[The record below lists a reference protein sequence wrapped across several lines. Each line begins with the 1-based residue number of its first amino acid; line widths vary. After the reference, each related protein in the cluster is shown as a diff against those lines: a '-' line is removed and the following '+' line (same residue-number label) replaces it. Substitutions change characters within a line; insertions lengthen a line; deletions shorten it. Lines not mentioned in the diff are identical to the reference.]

1 MNGEEKKCLLLNEC
15 VTYFKKYPVFQ
26 KLLEGFWEKYRSLGH
41 WGGTVTLKALSRKEK
56 ADLGGFLA
64 KDFIGRQDVR
74 ITAAQMENA
83 LKSTRFAE
91 MEWTEIL
98 EQYFER
104 SLVTKKDGLAAK
116 QKEKEKFFETLLTP
130 YHETCTGKWLKSV
143 LEHRTDGYGMI
154 MQHYRENSLQLK
166 EGLRNVL
173 RAENE
178 LPNLERGENRK
189 LLAVFAA
196 EITGNPHA
204 FDDGTFEDKLLQA
217 FLKEKTGFQKKSGM
231 SETEYKKELYYR
243 AGIIKDKVSNDVLVY
258 GIHGWDDS
266 GMSHEGLEGFCERQ
280 EPVRLTLQTTGNLK
294 RVAGKENRVYIVE
307 NPAVFSVLLDRYPE
321 KAFVCGN
328 GQLNLATYILL
339 DKLAESTKLYYT
351 GDYDPEGLLIAQN
364 LKQRY
369 GEILTLWNYDVEWYK
384 RYCTD
389 RILKEARIK
398 KLGKIVLPELQEL
411 KKTMQ
416 IEKKAAYQEAMLKTY
431 VIQ

>member
-41 WGGTVTLKALSRKEK
+41 WGGTVTLKALSREEK

-64 KDFIGRQDVR
+64 KDFIGRQVVR

-91 MEWTEIL
+91 VEWTEIL

-104 SLVTKKDGLAAK
+104 TLVSKKDDLAAK
-116 QKEKEKFFETLLTP
+116 QTEKEKFFETILAP
-130 YHETCTGKWLKSV
+130 YHETYMGKWLKSV
-143 LEHRTDGYGMI
+143 LEHRTDGYAMI
-154 MQHYRENSLQLK
+154 MQHYRENSLQLE
-166 EGLRNVL
+166 EGLLNVL

-204 FDDGTFEDKLLQA
+204 FDDGAFEDKLLQA
-217 FLKEKTGFQKKSGM
+217 FLKKKTGFQKKSGM

-266 GMSHEGLEGFCERQ
+266 GKSHEGLEGFCKRQ

-294 RVAGKENRVYIVE
+294 RAAGKENSVYIVE
-307 NPAVFSVLLDRYPE
+307 NPAVFSVLLDHYPE

-351 GDYDPEGLLIAQN
+351 GDYDPEGLLIAQT

-389 RILKEARIK
+389 HILKEARIK
-398 KLGKIVLPELQEL
+398 KLEKIVLPELQEL

>member
-1 MNGEEKKCLLLNEC
+1 
-15 VTYFKKYPVFQ
+15 
-26 KLLEGFWEKYRSLGH
+26 
-41 WGGTVTLKALSRKEK
+41 
-56 ADLGGFLA
+56 
-64 KDFIGRQDVR
+64 
-74 ITAAQMENA
+74 
-83 LKSTRFAE
+83 
-91 MEWTEIL
+91 
-98 EQYFER
+98 
-104 SLVTKKDGLAAK
+104 
-116 QKEKEKFFETLLTP
+116 
-130 YHETCTGKWLKSV
+130 
-143 LEHRTDGYGMI
+143 
-154 MQHYRENSLQLK
+154 
-166 EGLRNVL
+166 
-173 RAENE
+173 
-178 LPNLERGENRK
+178 
-189 LLAVFAA
+189 
-196 EITGNPHA
+196 
-204 FDDGTFEDKLLQA
+204 
-217 FLKEKTGFQKKSGM
+217 
-231 SETEYKKELYYR
+231 
-243 AGIIKDKVSNDVLVY
+243 
-258 GIHGWDDS
+258 
-266 GMSHEGLEGFCERQ
+266 MSHEGLEGFCKRQ

-389 RILKEARIK
+389 RILKETRIK
-398 KLGKIVLPELQEL
+398 KLEKIVLPELQEL

>member
-41 WGGTVTLKALSRKEK
+41 WGGTVTLKALSREEK

-64 KDFIGRQDVR
+64 KDFIGRQVVR

-91 MEWTEIL
+91 VEWPEIL

-104 SLVTKKDGLAAK
+104 SLVSKKDDLAAK
-116 QKEKEKFFETLLTP
+116 QTEKDKFFETILTP
-130 YHETCTGKWLKSV
+130 YHETYMGKWMKSV

-154 MQHYRENSLQLK
+154 MQHYRENSLQLE

-217 FLKEKTGFQKKSGM
+217 FFKQKTGFQKKSGM

-266 GMSHEGLEGFCERQ
+266 GMSHEGLEGFCKRR

-294 RVAGKENRVYIVE
+294 RAAGKENSVYIVE

-339 DKLAESTKLYYT
+339 DKLAESAKLYYT
-351 GDYDPEGLLIAQN
+351 GDYDPEGLLIAQT

-389 RILKEARIK
+389 HILKEARIK
-398 KLGKIVLPELQEL
+398 KLEKIALPELQEL

>member
-41 WGGTVTLKALSRKEK
+41 WGGTVTLKALSREEK

-91 MEWTEIL
+91 VEWPEIL

-130 YHETCTGKWLKSV
+130 YHETCMGKWLKSV

-204 FDDGTFEDKLLQA
+204 FDDGTFEDKLLQT

-266 GMSHEGLEGFCERQ
+266 GVSHEGLEGFCKRQ
-280 EPVRLTLQTTGNLK
+280 EPVRLTLETTGNLK

-389 RILKEARIK
+389 RILKETRIK
-398 KLGKIVLPELQEL
+398 KLEKIVLPELQEL